1 MDDPRPVAEDHRRAV
16 LDRYR
21 AERDKRIRADGID
34 QYVELTGRFA
44 AMAEDPHVER
54 VEREPLRREVT
65 ALFVGAGFAG
75 LTTGARLVEAGID
88 VLLVEKGGGV
98 GGTWYWNRY
107 PGAQCD
113 THSFVYLPLLE
124 ETGHVSTE
132 KYAHGPEILEHCE
145 RIAEHY
151 GLAERSLF
159 HTVVTDIAWDGDAR
173 RYLVRTDRGDELA
186 ARHVILGTGPLHKPK
201 LPGIPGIETF
211 AGHAFHTS
219 RWDWG
224 HTGGD
229 RFGAPMTG
237 LADQRVAVIG
247 TGATAVQCV
256 PHLARDAA
264 ALSVFQR
271 TPSSIDV
278 RANEPTDLDWFERE
292 VQAPGWQERW
302 LTNFTLVQT
311 GGWAEE
317 DLVHDGWTD
326 IARRIR
332 DKVVERAA
340 AGEAVD
346 ADLLARAFGDSDFE
360 KMEEIRAR
368 VDQVVTD
375 PDTAEALK
383 AWYPQLCKR
392 PCFHDEYL
400 EAFNRPTVRLV
411 DTGGRGVERI
421 TERGVVANGEEF
433 EVDCI
438 VFASG
443 FEVGTDHARRAGFD
457 VTGPEGR
464 RLSEAWDEGMVSLH
478 GMHVHG
484 FPNLY
489 VVGAAQAA
497 NLISNYPHNLAEA
510 AKTVAAILT
519 HAEAEGIV
527 EVEAT
532 AEAQDAW
539 MELVLQRQGL
549 IGGGAADCTPGY
561 YNNEGHDAGLRGRR
575 GAASYPDGPVAFFR
589 YIAEW
594 RTDGRFDGLDLRR

>member
-124 ETGHVSTE
+124 ETGHVPTE

-219 RWDWG
+219 RWDWAFS
-224 HTGGD
+224 GGD
-229 RFGAPMTG
+229 RIGAPMTG
-237 LADQRVAVIG
+237 LADQ
-247 TGATAVQCV
+247 GA
-256 PHLARDAA
+256 R
-264 ALSVFQR
+264 
-271 TPSSIDV
+271 
-278 RANEPTDLDWFERE
+278 
-292 VQAPGWQERW
+292 
-302 LTNFTLVQT
+302 
-311 GGWAEE
+311 
-317 DLVHDGWTD
+317 
-326 IARRIR
+326 
-332 DKVVERAA
+332 
-340 AGEAVD
+340 
-346 ADLLARAFGDSDFE
+346 
-360 KMEEIRAR
+360 
-368 VDQVVTD
+368 
-375 PDTAEALK
+375 
-383 AWYPQLCKR
+383 
-392 PCFHDEYL
+392 
-400 EAFNRPTVRLV
+400 
-411 DTGGRGVERI
+411 
-421 TERGVVANGEEF
+421 
-433 EVDCI
+433 
-438 VFASG
+438 
-443 FEVGTDHARRAGFD
+443 
-457 VTGPEGR
+457 
-464 RLSEAWDEGMVSLH
+464 
-478 GMHVHG
+478 
-484 FPNLY
+484 
-489 VVGAAQAA
+489 
-497 NLISNYPHNLAEA
+497 
-510 AKTVAAILT
+510 
-519 HAEAEGIV
+519 
-527 EVEAT
+527 
-532 AEAQDAW
+532 
-539 MELVLQRQGL
+539 
-549 IGGGAADCTPGY
+549 
-561 YNNEGHDAGLRGRR
+561 
-575 GAASYPDGPVAFFR
+575 
-589 YIAEW
+589 
-594 RTDGRFDGLDLRR
+594 